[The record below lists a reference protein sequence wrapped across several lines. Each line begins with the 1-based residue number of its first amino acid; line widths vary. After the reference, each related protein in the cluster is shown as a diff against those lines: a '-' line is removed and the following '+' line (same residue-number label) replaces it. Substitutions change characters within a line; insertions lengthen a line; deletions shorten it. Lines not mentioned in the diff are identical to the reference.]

1 MYCLIK
7 IIRMRFLGLLFW
19 ILIAN
24 TLYAQQEDALL
35 RHKAQ
40 LSARPGGT
48 ITEFKIPD
56 PKTEGSIYLLEDWTL
71 ADVTLK
77 NGLELKSYFIRYDL
91 QNHLLEIKTD
101 EKVKVIDESK
111 VKVFKWLNGKNAQR
125 EEYLNGSSFRL
136 EGGVLLGFFKVESQG
151 KLRLLSYT
159 NLKLQKSNYVPALN
173 SGEKNN
179 KLIKKASLYVEK
191 DKSLFKVPKSRK
203 TFLGLEIFE
212 GKSNELLKFI
222 KNNNLSIKQ
231 KSDLIKI
238 LKFSSGL
245 ED

>member
-7 IIRMRFLGLLFW
+7 IKNMKLFSLLFLVV
-19 ILIAN
+19 LITN
-24 TLYAQQEDALL
+24 TLYAQEDGML

-40 LSARPGGT
+40 LNASPGGT
-48 ITEFKIPD
+48 ITEFRMPN
-56 PKTEGSIYLLEDWTL
+56 PKTEGSVYLLEGWTL

-77 NGLELKSYFIRYDL
+77 NGLELNSYFIRYDL
-91 QNHLLEIKTD
+91 QNHLVEIKAD

-136 EGGVLLGFFKVESQG
+136 DGGVLLGFFKLEYQGES
-151 KLRLLSYT
+151 RLLSYT

-179 KLIKKASLYVEK
+179 KLVKKTSVYIEK

-203 TFLGLEIFE
+203 NFLELEIFE
-212 GKSNELLKFI
+212 GKSNEILKFI

-231 KSDLIKI
+231 KNDLIEI
-238 LKFSSGL
+238 LKFLNGL
-245 ED
+245 EG